1 MFHVAVYCEAISV
14 IIRRHT
20 ADRKVN
26 GGCAF
31 LAGIFP
37 GGSMWGDES
46 ILRFGFMASSDAG
59 SWTNYLGSLGLTFTV
74 EEEGSLTFCDF
85 AVVDQKIGLTTG
97 CDWLKTEIIEG
108 HRWAWTGN
116 RHDQTFLLPD
126 VVADHQMNFISSSK
140 AEGLPFSTSENLDI
154 TIDPTSGEPHFVG
167 RVFDNQ
173 QFFDQLV
180 RKMQIEYG
188 LGNLIAA
195 LQIQRQ
201 IDHLLSTSNLV
212 YIAPELPIQAAR
224 LLTELSLSVD
234 PRFALEALKR
244 WVEVTES
251 DLGRLRSEC
260 WLNRGILEKRLNLRL
275 DASRS
280 LRQSNQLRTN
290 GH

>member
-1 MFHVAVYCEAISV
+1 MAVYCEAISV
-14 IIRRHT
+14 LIRRHI
-20 ADRKVN
+20 ADEKVN
-26 GGCAF
+26 GGCIF
-31 LAGIFP
+31 LAETFP

-46 ILRFGFMASSDAG
+46 LLRFGFMAPSDAG
-59 SWTNYLGSLGLTFTV
+59 TWTNYLGSLGLTFTV
-74 EEEGSLTFCDF
+74 EEEGSLKFLDF

-97 CDWLKTEIIEG
+97 CNWLETEIIEG

-116 RHDQTFLLPD
+116 RNDQTFLLPA
-126 VVADHQMNFISSSK
+126 VVADHQMNFISRSK
-140 AEGLPFSTSENLDI
+140 VEGLPFSTSENLDI
-154 TIDPTSGEPHFVG
+154 TIDPTSGKPHFVG

-188 LGNLIAA
+188 LGNLISA

-201 IDHLLSTSNLV
+201 IDYLRSTSNHV

-224 LLTELSLSVD
+224 LLTDLSLSVD
-234 PRFALEALKR
+234 PDFALEALQR

-251 DLGRLRSEC
+251 DIGRYRSEC
-260 WLNRGILEKRLNLRL
+260 WLHRGILEKRLNLRR

-290 GH
+290 GS